1 MASLELMKER
11 ARIAGRFNLATR
23 RNSKYRKIVDLVAFK
38 SNGEC
43 RVVPAAPIEKVND
56 VVRRSLAIADGFP
69 VVVVTEVEG
78 QLYAKTLHSTAEKVL
93 DQKPQGVVLASPE
106 TGITEAKTLPNDVNI
121 GDYLKSIQ
129 GISDVSNILEED
141 YLSLWNESSHEDKT
155 EANVTKFSFA

>member
-1 MASLELMKER
+1 MASIEVMKER
-11 ARIAGRFNLATR
+11 ARIASRFNLSAR
-23 RNSKYRKIVDLVAFK
+23 RSPTYRNIVASVALK

-43 RVVPAAPIEKVND
+43 HVIPAAPIEKVND
-56 VVRRSLAIADGFP
+56 VVRRSLAIANGFP

-78 QLYAKTLHSTAEKVL
+78 QLYVKTLHSTAEKVL

-106 TGITEAKTLPNDVNI
+106 TGLTEAKTLPNDVNI

-141 YLSLWNESSHEDKT
+141 YLSLWNESSYEYKT

>member
-1 MASLELMKER
+1 MASIEVMKER
-11 ARIAGRFNLATR
+11 ARIASRFNLSAR
-23 RNSKYRKIVDLVAFK
+23 RSSKYRNIVASVALK

-43 RVVPAAPIEKVND
+43 HVIPAAPVEKVND
-56 VVRRSLAIADGFP
+56 VVRRSLAIANGFP

-78 QLYAKTLHSTAEKVL
+78 QLYVKTLHSTAEKVL

-106 TGITEAKTLPNDVNI
+106 TGLTEAKTLPNDVNI

-129 GISDVSNILEED
+129 GISDISNILEED

>member
-1 MASLELMKER
+1 MASFELMKER
-11 ARIAGRFNLATR
+11 ARIAGRFNLAAR
-23 RNSKYRKIVDLVAFK
+23 RNSKYRNIVDLVAFK

-78 QLYAKTLHSTAEKVL
+78 CLYAKTLHSTTEEVL
-93 DQKPQGVVLASPE
+93 EQKPQGVVAGLS
-106 TGITEAKTLPNDVNI
+106 TSGVTEAKTLPNDVSI

-129 GISDVSNILEED
+129 GISGVSNILEED
-141 YLSLWNESSHEDKT
+141 YLSLWNEFSHEDKI
-155 EANVTKFSFA
+155 EVNVTKFSFV